1 VAGDERGAPVAT
13 GILCQQMAQEFSFD
27 VVSDYDHQELVNA
40 IDQARREIG
49 ARYDFKNLT
58 AEIELEKEQ
67 LTLTTEGD
75 MQLRAMLDVLKTKL
89 HKRSLDLKILDP
101 QKPENAAKGNL
112 RQVIKLRRGI
122 NDELAKKL
130 QKQIR
135 ADQPKVQVRIQG
147 DQLRVSAKDK
157 DALQAVIAS
166 LRGADLDV
174 PLQFTNYR

>member
-1 VAGDERGAPVAT
+1 
-13 GILCQQMAQEFSFD
+13 MAQEFSFD

-58 AEIELEKEQ
+58 TEIELEKDQ
-67 LTLTTEGD
+67 LTLTTVGD

>member
-1 VAGDERGAPVAT
+1 
-13 GILCQQMAQEFSFD
+13 MAQEFSFD

-67 LTLTTEGD
+67 LTLTTESD
-75 MQLRAMLDVLKTKL
+75 MKLAAMLDVLKTKL

-101 QKPENAAKGNL
+101 QKPEDAAKGNM

-157 DALQAVIAS
+157 DTLQAVIAS
-166 LRGADLDV
+166 LRAAELDV

>member
-1 VAGDERGAPVAT
+1 
-13 GILCQQMAQEFSFD
+13 MAQEFSFD

-58 AEIELEKEQ
+58 TEIELEKDQ
-67 LTLTTEGD
+67 VTLTTVGD

-166 LRGADLDV
+166 LRAADLDV

>member
-1 VAGDERGAPVAT
+1 
-13 GILCQQMAQEFSFD
+13 MAQEFSFD

-58 AEIELEKEQ
+58 ADIDLEKEQ
-67 LTLTTEGD
+67 LTLTTESD
-75 MQLRAMLDVLKTKL
+75 MKLAAMLDVLKTKL

-101 QKPENAAKGNL
+101 QKAENAAKGNM

-166 LRGADLDV
+166 LRAADLDV

>member
-1 VAGDERGAPVAT
+1 
-13 GILCQQMAQEFSFD
+13 MAQEFSFD

-58 AEIELEKEQ
+58 TEIELEKDQ
-67 LTLTTEGD
+67 LTLTTVGD

-166 LRGADLDV
+166 LRAADLDV

>member
-1 VAGDERGAPVAT
+1 
-13 GILCQQMAQEFSFD
+13 MAQEFSFD

-58 AEIELEKEQ
+58 SEIELEKDQ
-67 LTLTTEGD
+67 LTLTTVGD

-135 ADQPKVQVRIQG
+135 AEQPKVQVRIQG

-166 LRGADLDV
+166 LRAADLDV

>member
-1 VAGDERGAPVAT
+1 
-13 GILCQQMAQEFSFD
+13 MAQEFSFD

-58 AEIELEKEQ
+58 ADIELEKEQ
-67 LTLTTEGD
+67 LTLTTESD
-75 MQLRAMLDVLKTKL
+75 MKLAAMLDVLKTKL

-101 QKPENAAKGNL
+101 QKPENAAKGNM

-166 LRGADLDV
+166 LRAADLDV

>member
-1 VAGDERGAPVAT
+1 
-13 GILCQQMAQEFSFD
+13 MAQEFSFD

-67 LTLTTEGD
+67 LTLTTESD
-75 MQLRAMLDVLKTKL
+75 MKLAAMLDVLKTKL

-135 ADQPKVQVRIQG
+135 VDQPKVQVRIQG

>member
-1 VAGDERGAPVAT
+1 
-13 GILCQQMAQEFSFD
+13 MAQEFSFD

-67 LTLTTEGD
+67 LTLTTESD
-75 MQLRAMLDVLKTKL
+75 MKLAAMLDVLKTKL

-101 QKPENAAKGNL
+101 QKAENAAKGNM

-166 LRGADLDV
+166 LRAADLDV

>member
-1 VAGDERGAPVAT
+1 
-13 GILCQQMAQEFSFD
+13 MAQEFSFD

-58 AEIELEKEQ
+58 ADIELEKEQ
-67 LTLTTEGD
+67 LTLTTESD
-75 MQLRAMLDVLKTKL
+75 MKLAAMLDVLKTKL

-101 QKPENAAKGNL
+101 QKPEDAAKGNM

-166 LRGADLDV
+166 LRAADLDV

>member
-1 VAGDERGAPVAT
+1 
-13 GILCQQMAQEFSFD
+13 MAQEFSFD

-67 LTLTTEGD
+67 LTLTTAGE

-89 HKRSLDLKILDP
+89 HKRSLDLKILDA

-135 ADQPKVQVRIQG
+135 AEQPKVQVRIQG

-157 DALQAVIAS
+157 DALQAVIAL
-166 LRGADLDV
+166 LRGTDLEL

>member
-1 VAGDERGAPVAT
+1 
-13 GILCQQMAQEFSFD
+13 MAQEFSFD

-40 IDQARREIG
+40 LDQARREIG

-67 LTLTTEGD
+67 LTLTTESD
-75 MQLRAMLDVLKTKL
+75 MQLRAMIDILKTKL
-89 HKRSLDLKILDP
+89 HKRGLDLKILDP

-112 RQVIKLRRGI
+112 RQVVKLRRGI
-122 NDELAKKL
+122 SDDLARTL

-147 DQLRVSAKDK
+147 DQLRVTARDK

>member
-1 VAGDERGAPVAT
+1 V
-13 GILCQQMAQEFSFD
+13 
-27 VVSDYDHQELVNA
+27 
-40 IDQARREIG
+40 
-49 ARYDFKNLT
+49 
-58 AEIELEKEQ
+58 
-67 LTLTTEGD
+67 GD

-135 ADQPKVQVRIQG
+135 GEQPKVQVRIQG

-166 LRGADLDV
+166 LRAADLDV

>member
-1 VAGDERGAPVAT
+1 
-13 GILCQQMAQEFSFD
+13 MAQEFSFD

-58 AEIELEKEQ
+58 SEIELEKDQ
-67 LTLTTEGD
+67 LTLTTVGD

-122 NDELAKKL
+122 NDDLARKL

-135 ADQPKVQVRIQG
+135 AEQPKVQVRIQG

-166 LRGADLDV
+166 LRAADLDV